1 MQTVHLGLLGFGT
14 VGAGV
19 ARILTENADLLKART
34 GVDLNLKY
42 VADIDLE
49 TDRGVPLDDGVL
61 IPDAR
66 RVVEDPEVDIVLE
79 MIGGEGIAKE
89 LILQALDNGKAVV
102 TANKALLAK
111 HGAEIFAAAGACGA
125 DLAFEASVG
134 GCMPVI
140 KSLRE
145 SLVANRIS
153 AMSGILNGT
162 CNYILSRITEEG
174 LDFKTA
180 LAQAQEAGFAEAD
193 PTLDVEGFD
202 TAHKLAIVAAL
213 AYGTAVNFG
222 DIYIEGISAITPLDI
237 DFARQFGYRIKLLA
251 ISKNL
256 GDRVEARVH
265 PTMLP
270 EDNLLSTI
278 SGSLNAFSISG
289 DAAGDVILYGHGAGM
304 MPTASAV
311 VGDIVDI
318 ARNLAAGQPQRVPLL
333 AYQNAQIGQL
343 PIVSMEDISTHYYF
357 RFMAKDR
364 PGVLS
369 KIAGILGDH
378 QISIQSVQQKGRK
391 SNGAV
396 PVVMLTHEARESDV
410 RHAMRAIAEL
420 DVVDDKPML
429 IRIEETH
436 TQTGSHRCVCTP

>member
-1 MQTVHLGLLGFGT
+1 LLGFGT

-19 ARILTENADLLKART
+19 ARILTESADLLHART

-49 TDRGVPLDDGVL
+49 TDRGVPLEDGVL

-66 RVVEDPEVDIVLE
+66 RVVADPEVDVVLE

-89 LILQALDNGKAVV
+89 LILEAIDSGKAVV

-111 HGAEIFAAAGACGA
+111 HGAQIFQAAEDKGV

-145 SLVANRIS
+145 SLVGNRIN

-174 LDFKTA
+174 LSFKAA

-193 PTLDVEGFD
+193 PTLDVEGYD
-202 TAHKLAIVAAL
+202 TAHKLAIVTAL
-213 AYGTAVNFG
+213 AYGTRVDFD
-222 DIYIEGISAITPLDI
+222 DIYIEGISQVTPLDI

-251 ISKNL
+251 ISKNH

-270 EDNLLSTI
+270 ECNLLSTI
-278 SGSLNAFSISG
+278 SGSLNAFNISG
-289 DAAGDVILYGHGAGM
+289 DAVGDVMLYGHGAGM

-318 ARNLAAGQPQRVPLL
+318 ARNLVGGRQQRIPLL
-333 AYQNAQIGQL
+333 SYQPKRIGQV
-343 PIVSMEDISTHYYF
+343 PIVPMEDISTHYYF
-357 RFMAKDR
+357 RFTAKDR

-369 KIAGILGDH
+369 KISGILGDH

-391 SNGAV
+391 SIGAV
-396 PVVMLTHEARESDV
+396 PVVMMTHEAREADV
-410 RHAMRAIAEL
+410 RKAMQAIEAL
-420 DVVDDKPML
+420 DVVADKPML
-429 IRIEETH
+429 IRIEDANTETVN
-436 TQTGSHRCVCTP
+436 TRCACTP

>member
-1 MQTVHLGLLGFGT
+1 MKTVHVGLLGFGT

-19 ARILTENADLLKART
+19 ARILTESGDLLTART

-49 TDRGVPLDDGVL
+49 TDRGVPLADGVL
-61 IPDAR
+61 IPDAK
-66 RVVEDPEVDIVLE
+66 RVVDDPEVDIVLE

-89 LILQALDNGKAVV
+89 LMLAAITNGKAVV

-111 HGAEIFAAAGACGA
+111 HGGEVFQAADTRGV

-140 KSLRE
+140 KTLRE
-145 SLVANRIS
+145 SLVGNRIN

-174 LDFKTA
+174 LSFKAA

-202 TAHKLAIVAAL
+202 TAHKLAIVTAL
-213 AYGTAVNFG
+213 AYGTTVNFD
-222 DIYIEGISAITPLDI
+222 DIYIEGISSVTPLDI

-251 ISKNL
+251 ISKNH

-289 DAAGDVILYGHGAGM
+289 DAVGDVMLYGHGAGM

-318 ARNLAAGQPQRVPLL
+318 ARNLLARQPRRVPLL
-333 AYQNAQIGQL
+333 SYQPERIDRL
-343 PIVSMEDISTHYYF
+343 PIVPMEDISTHYYF
-357 RFMAKDR
+357 RFMAKDQ

-369 KIAGILGDH
+369 KIAGILGEH
-378 QISIQSVQQKGRK
+378 KISIQSVHQKGRK
-391 SNGAV
+391 SSGAV
-396 PVVMLTHEARESDV
+396 PVVMMSHEAREADV
-410 RHAMRAIAEL
+410 RQAMHAIEAL
-420 DVVDDKPML
+420 DVVEGPPML
-429 IRIEETH
+429 IRIEETNNLD
-436 TQTGSHRCVCTP
+436 

>member
-1 MQTVHLGLLGFGT
+1 

-19 ARILTENADLLKART
+19 ARILTESADLLKART
-34 GVDLNLKY
+34 GLDLRLKY

-49 TDRGVPLDDGVL
+49 TDRGVPLENGVL
-61 IPDAR
+61 IPDAH
-66 RVVEDPEVDIVLE
+66 RVVDDPEVDIVLE
-79 MIGGEGIAKE
+79 MIGGEGIAKD
-89 LILQALDNGKAVV
+89 LMIRSINNGKAVV

-111 HGAEIFAAAGACGA
+111 HGAEIFAAADARGV

-145 SLVANRIS
+145 SLVGNRIN

-174 LDFKTA
+174 LDFKVA
-180 LAQAQEAGFAEAD
+180 LAQAQDAGYAEAD
-193 PTLDVEGFD
+193 PTLDVEGYD
-202 TAHKLAIVAAL
+202 TAHKLAVVTAL
-213 AYGTAVNFG
+213 AYGTRVDFN
-222 DIYIEGISAITPLDI
+222 DIYIEGISQVTPLDI
-237 DFARQFGYRIKLLA
+237 DFACQFGYRIKLLA

-278 SGSLNAFSISG
+278 GGSLNAFSISG
-289 DAAGDVILYGHGAGM
+289 DAVGDVMLYGHGAGM

-318 ARNLAAGQPQRVPLL
+318 ARNLAAEQPQRVPLL
-333 AYQNAQIGQL
+333 SYQNTNIVQL
-343 PIVSMEDISTHYYF
+343 PIVPIEDISTHYYF

-378 QISIQSVQQKGRK
+378 RISIQSVHQKGRK

-396 PVVMLTHEARESDV
+396 PVVMLTHEAREADV
-410 RHAMRAIAEL
+410 RHAMSAIEGL

-429 IRIEETH
+429 IRIEETN
-436 TQTGSHRCVCTP
+436 TKTENNRCTCTP